1 VAPHA
6 LQPDVFMRELAG
18 LHALA
23 RSLVHGD
30 ADADDLIQDTAIA
43 ALAHPPDEDRPVRP
57 WLATV
62 LRNRWRMDRRGRARR
77 EAREQAI
84 ALALAQH
91 DHDAPEAIDRARTL
105 ERLASALVALD
116 EPCRDVVI
124 RRYFDGQSSAEIARS
139 LGIPAGTVRWR
150 LKTGL
155 ERLRAALE
163 QTTPRWQR
171 ALMPL
176 PMLKGAVLVKAKTTI
191 ISLIVLL
198 LVIGGGVVALV
209 IQRGG
214 SSKSDTPQTA
224 AKLGRKTP
232 GIRVGDLTGA
242 AGDAGTLRPDRLPG
256 QGRVVVE
263 PIAAEGGA
271 VSGRVIN
278 WSTGE
283 GVAGAELTFTTAAGL
298 TTVRAGKDGSFELA
312 PPKQGTFSL
321 ATIISPGF
329 LPYAPELQHSPVRIS
344 LAPKQAVRGLTW
356 FLFPAIDYAGTVVDD
371 KGAPIAA
378 AKVKLADP
386 PAGEQTLEKIVTE
399 WTTDKQGKFIFHAP
413 DGSVFEASR
422 GNKRGWAILDGNVQT
437 THEMVIAIGDAQA
450 RDATI
455 RGRTVDKSGSPLPE
469 VLVTAVP
476 EDPPGKQT
484 APRSVAFAT
493 SDAEGRFGFENLD
506 RKAYSLVAELDDYA
520 QARVEHITGGT
531 QAVVVTLDEGE
542 AIAGMVRD
550 PDDKPVPA
558 YTLLV
563 TKRHGVIRELVTT
576 RSVIDPRGKF
586 DLRVAK
592 GDYELLVSA
601 TGWAPS
607 VPLAVSSGTTDAKI
621 RVGAGATLQGVVVDV
636 DTGTPLPYARVQLE
650 GAGGGASAQPAN
662 AGTVT
667 RSDGTFEL
675 TGIPPGPFTISVG
688 AGEYNLRLEGG
699 LVATEGGVLG
709 PIKLTLK
716 KLGEGEMPKI
726 ELVGIG
732 VKLAADGDALRVDAV
747 VPESGAAA
755 AGIVAGDHIV
765 AVDGIAVTTLGMD
778 GSVARIRGVAHTTL
792 AVSIKR
798 GDQVSQLVVERR
810 PLRF

>member
-1 VAPHA
+1 VT
-6 LQPDVFMRELAG
+6 PDVVMRELAG

-43 ALAHPPDEDRPVRP
+43 ALTHPPDEDRAVRP

-77 EAREQAI
+77 QVREQAVG
-84 ALALAQH
+84 LALADAVQ
-91 DHDAPEAIDRARTL
+91 DADAPEAIDRARTL

-124 RRYFDGQSSAEIARS
+124 RRYFDGETSADIARS

-155 ERLRAALE
+155 ERLRAALDKS
-163 QTTPRWQR
+163 TPRWQR

-176 PMLKGAVLVKAKTTI
+176 PMLKGAALVKAKTTV
-191 ISLIVLL
+191 ISLVVLL
-198 LVIGGGVVALV
+198 LLLGGGIVAFV
-209 IQRGG
+209 MQRGG
-214 SSKSDTPQTA
+214 GTPQPAQTA
-224 AKLGRKTP
+224 AQPGAKTP
-232 GIRVGDLTGA
+232 GVHVTQLPNGSA
-242 AGDAGTLRPDRLPG
+242 APPLRADRLPG
-256 QGRVVVE
+256 QGRVAVE
-263 PIAAEGGA
+263 PVVAEGG
-271 VSGRVIN
+271 VLSGRVIN

-283 GVAGAELTFTTAAGL
+283 GVAAAELTFTTGSGV
-298 TTVRAGKDGSFELA
+298 TTVRAGKDGEFELA
-312 PPKQGTFSL
+312 PPKPGRFSL
-321 ATIISPGF
+321 ATIIAPGF
-329 LPYAPELQHSPVRIS
+329 LPYAPELQHSPVHIA
-344 LAPKQAVRGLTW
+344 LGAKQAVRGLTL
-356 FLFPAIDYAGTVVDD
+356 FLFPALDYSGTVVDD
-371 KGAPIAA
+371 KGAPVSG

-399 WTTDKQGKFIFHAP
+399 WTTDKQGKFVFHAP
-413 DGSVFEASR
+413 DGSVFEAAR

-437 THEMVIAIGDAQA
+437 TKKMVIAIGDAPA
-450 RDATI
+450 RDAAI
-455 RGRTVDKSGSPLPE
+455 RGRTVDKTGSPLPD
-469 VLVTAVP
+469 VLITAVP
-476 EDPPGKQT
+476 EEPPGKQA

-493 SDAEGRFGFENLD
+493 SDAEGRFVIENLD
-506 RKAYSLVAELDDYA
+506 RKNYSLLAELDDYA
-520 QARVEHITGGT
+520 QSRIEHIAGGT
-531 QAVVVTLDEGE
+531 QNVALTLDEGE
-542 AIAGMVRD
+542 AIAGVVRD
-550 PDDKPVPA
+550 SDDKPVPA

-563 TKRHGVIRELVTT
+563 TKRQGVIRELVTT

-586 DLRVAK
+586 EIRVAK

-607 VPLAVSSGTTDAKI
+607 APLAVSSGTTDAKI
-621 RVGAGATLQGVVVDV
+621 KLGAGAALQGIVVDA
-636 DTGTPLPYARVQLE
+636 DTGAPLTYARVQLE

-667 RSDGTFEL
+667 RTDGTFEL
-675 TGIPPGPFTISVG
+675 TGIPPGSFTISVG
-688 AGEYNLRLEGG
+688 AGDYNRRLEGG

-716 KLGEGEMPKI
+716 KLAEGEEPKL

-732 VKLAADGDALRVDAV
+732 VKLAADGDAIKVELV
-747 VPESGAAA
+747 VPDSGAAA

-765 AVDGIAVTTLGMD
+765 AVDGVPVTTLGMD
-778 GSVARIRGVAHTTL
+778 GAVARIRGVAHTKL

-798 GDQVSQLVVERR
+798 GEQVSQLVVERR